1 MLLFRKQKIVIK
13 QSKNHYPQYLEYK
26 MPEIYCKR
34 PEESEDMI
42 KKVDTLYGDGEWY
55 VSIKI
60 PLDLNIKS
68 KFFFK
73 PL

>member
-1 MLLFRKQKIVIK
+1 
-13 QSKNHYPQYLEYK
+13 

-42 KKVDTLYGDGEWY
+42 KKVDILYGDGEWY

-60 PLDLNIKS
+60 PLDLNSKS